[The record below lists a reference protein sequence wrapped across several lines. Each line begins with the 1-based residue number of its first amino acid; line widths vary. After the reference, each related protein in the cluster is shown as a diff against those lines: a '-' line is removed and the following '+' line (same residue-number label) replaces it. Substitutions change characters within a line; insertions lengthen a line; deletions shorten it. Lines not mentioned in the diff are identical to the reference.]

1 MMETTIPQYITA
13 RTYAYE
19 LLKEDA
25 RRMRRNP
32 TEAEYVLW
40 KYIRN
45 NQLGYRFRRQQILDD
60 YIVDFVCLEKKLII
74 EVDGKYHS
82 DGEQREFDATRQNK
96 LQSEGYRMIRFT
108 NEEVT
113 TNIEQTIECIKKY
126 LI

>member
-1 MMETTIPQYITA
+1 MEAIIPSYITA
-13 RTYAYE
+13 RTASYHQ
-19 LLKEDA
+19 LKENA
-25 RRMRRNP
+25 RMMRRNP
-32 TEAEYVLW
+32 TEAEHVLW

-82 DGEQREFDATRQNK
+82 DGEQREFDAMRQNK

-113 TNIEQTIECIKKY
+113 TNIEQTVECIKKY

>member
-1 MMETTIPQYITA
+1 MEAIIPSYITA
-13 RTYAYE
+13 RTASYQQ
-19 LLKEDA
+19 LKENA
-25 RRMRRNP
+25 RMMRRNP

-82 DGEQREFDATRQNK
+82 DGEQREFDAMRQNK

-113 TNIEQTIECIKKY
+113 TNIEQTVECIKKY